1 MSPAMPAFSSSRRS
15 MRSMKALSWSAATDS
30 VWNAASSM
38 NSAFD
43 GWRRSQGYVHLVET
57 ALMRRLRSLE
67 APQLRCR
74 GLALMALLPLLVGH
88 AVDMSSALLLR
99 ECDPAL
105 VGGIL
110 QPVGEAVAAE
120 ARKVHEVDVLNVR
133 ALAQMLEEPAE
144 GGGLQLGPGRRID
157 VRHGRFPQWRR
168 SRSRVREACR
178 RGERK
183 LS

>member
-15 MRSMKALSWSAATDS
+15 IRSMKALSWSAATDS

-43 GWRRSQGYVHLVET
+43 GWRRGQGYVHLVET
-57 ALMRRLRSLE
+57 ALMRRLRFLE

-88 AVDMSSALLLR
+88 AVHMSSALLLR
-99 ECDPAL
+99 ERDPPL
-105 VGGIL
+105 VGRIL

-133 ALAQMLEEPAE
+133 AFAQMRDQPAE
-144 GGGLQLGPGRRID
+144 GGGLQLRAGPVVD
-157 VRHGRFPQWRR
+157 VLHWLDAP
-168 SRSRVREACR
+168 C
-178 RGERK
+178 
-183 LS
+183 